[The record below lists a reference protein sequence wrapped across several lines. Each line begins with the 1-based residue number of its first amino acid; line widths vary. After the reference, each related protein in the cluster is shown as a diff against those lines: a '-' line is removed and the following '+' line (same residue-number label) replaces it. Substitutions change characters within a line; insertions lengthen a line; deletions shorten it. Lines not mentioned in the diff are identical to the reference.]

1 MSPEDIEDAFSAFG
15 PVRLRRMFGGTGI
28 YSDGVMFA
36 LEAFGEL
43 YLKAD
48 DALKETYREI
58 GGEPF
63 VYEGKSKPVTM
74 SYWRLPAE
82 IVEDRDAF
90 ADMAR
95 RAAACAHEL
104 AARKKKPARKR

>member
-36 LEAFGEL
+36 LEAYGEL

-48 DALKETYREI
+48 PELAETYRAL

-63 VYEGKSKPVTM
+63 VYNGKSKPVTM
-74 SYWRLPAE
+74 SYWRLPAD

-90 ADMAR
+90 ADIAR
-95 RAAACAHEL
+95 RAASAAHRL
-104 AARKKKPARKR
+104 AAGRAKAGRKR